1 MVDRYVG
8 ILLCRLLSL
17 IPSAH
22 NTMPNR
28 PEGILVIL
36 LSEMGALVLAAPM
49 FRYLRERYPDARVH
63 VLVFEKNREV
73 LDLLEVVEPQ
83 HVVTISDAS
92 SGKFVRDT
100 VKALQHIRRLRLAAA
115 IDCELFARVGSL
127 LSRLSGARLRAGF
140 HPHTQEGLY
149 RGSFINRPVPYNP
162 YLHISLQFL
171 NLALALESEAIP
183 RPKQQIS
190 SAALT
195 VPPKDFP
202 AEEIEAYCARLA
214 EDFPAL
220 TSRRLVLVYPGG
232 GILPIRAWPHA
243 YYLEFCQ
250 GMVAEGYAVGII
262 GLKSDRAGAQ
272 RLVAQCASP
281 LCVDMSGYTRSIREL
296 LLLFQN
302 SALLVTNDGGP
313 GHFAALTQI
322 PSIVLFGPETPV
334 LYGSLARKAH
344 FFFTRLS
351 CSPCLSA
358 YNHRTSPCDGDNQ
371 CLKSIR
377 VNQVLTKAR
386 ELLATAPD

>member
-1 MVDRYVG
+1 
-8 ILLCRLLSL
+8 
-17 IPSAH
+17 
-22 NTMPNR
+22 
-28 PEGILVIL
+28 
-36 LSEMGALVLAAPM
+36 
-49 FRYLRERYPDARVH
+49 
-63 VLVFEKNREV
+63 
-73 LDLLEVVEPQ
+73 
-83 HVVTISDAS
+83 
-92 SGKFVRDT
+92 
-100 VKALQHIRRLRLAAA
+100 
-115 IDCELFARVGSL
+115 
-127 LSRLSGARLRAGF
+127 
-140 HPHTQEGLY
+140 
-149 RGSFINRPVPYNP
+149 VPYNP

-183 RPKQQIS
+183 RPKQQIPNAS
-190 SAALT
+190 VT

-220 TSRRLVLVYPGG
+220 ISRRLVLVYPGG

-243 YYLEFCQ
+243 YYLELCQ
-250 GMVAEGYAVGII
+250 GMVTEGYAVGII
-262 GLKSDRAGAQ
+262 GLKSYRDGAQ